1 MHKTKKL
8 IDNNVKKLEKRNL
21 TEEQQQE
28 LDAFKVVF
36 NYVENKQDQGLAL
49 TSEDEAVLNA
59 LLIIVTKMVKDSSI
73 T

>member
-28 LDAFKVVF
+28 LDAFKVVY
-36 NYVENKQDQGLAL
+36 NYWKTKQAKGLAL